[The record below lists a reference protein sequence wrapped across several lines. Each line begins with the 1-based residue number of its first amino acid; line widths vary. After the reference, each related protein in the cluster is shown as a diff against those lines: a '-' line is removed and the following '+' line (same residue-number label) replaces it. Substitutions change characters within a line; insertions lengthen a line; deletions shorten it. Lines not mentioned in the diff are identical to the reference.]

1 MKSVGIN
8 FQENKIKFKIFILK
22 AHIKFDF
29 HTEASGNL
37 SPFIIKSSRTTK
49 NILYF
54 NLIPEKLRSRLET
67 STAKKNQQLVA
78 P

>member
-1 MKSVGIN
+1 MGIN

-22 AHIKFDF
+22 AHIKLDF